1 MAVNSLT
8 CIKNYWST
16 DQFMGSQAIQNLIAS
31 TRFKAILQNLHFTN
45 NQKKDDSDK
54 RFKVGAVIKH
64 FH

>member
-8 CIKNYWST
+8 YIKNYWST
-16 DQFMGSQAIQNLIAS
+16 DQFMGSQGIQNLIAS